1 MQKTA
6 PVLRDSIVYIDRSLM
21 EKILSGPEKEYD
33 AKKASKKAKKL
44 LRKQGLR
51 VQDNIKTSKS
61 SKNGDSV
68 MKKLFRKIHMYFES
82 RRVWKDKMH
91 EPLKIQIIK

>member
-21 EKILSGPEKEYD
+21 EKILSGPEEKYD
-33 AKKASKKAKKL
+33 AKKASKKAKKF

-51 VQDNIKTSKS
+51 V
-61 SKNGDSV
+61 
-68 MKKLFRKIHMYFES
+68 
-82 RRVWKDKMH
+82 
-91 EPLKIQIIK
+91 